1 MLKSDIRP
9 LHFPPIFFTPLPFL
23 AQRRNTLCL
32 NADHFAPP
40 PIPHPSYKV
49 RIGKGRNLLISDS
62 LENDP
67 HGEILTPH
75 HEFKPRKSCC
85 SCFNS
90 PPPTPHMRI
99 RKIGKRALK
108 KTLILTL
115 IIATKFAFIWR
126 FFLLTYGAEN
136 ALKNHQNKHF
146 FCAETSTF
154 FGAFS
159 VPKENAKKAQIRQ
172 KSSFSYFLLSK
183 GF

>member
-1 MLKSDIRP
+1 
-9 LHFPPIFFTPLPFL
+9 
-23 AQRRNTLCL
+23 
-32 NADHFAPP
+32 
-40 PIPHPSYKV
+40 
-49 RIGKGRNLLISDS
+49 
-62 LENDP
+62 
-67 HGEILTPH
+67 
-75 HEFKPRKSCC
+75 
-85 SCFNS
+85 
-90 PPPTPHMRI
+90 MRI

-126 FFLLTYGAEN
+126 FFLLTHGAEN

-172 KSSFSYFLLSK
+172 KSSFSYFLCQK
-183 GF
+183 KIIAGFKRKHNMLFISFEKNGICED